1 MGTLLKILS
10 PSFWAGLA
18 GILISILPAPV
29 QAQSSAVP
37 VPSAPQLRWQNYE
50 QTMFIHYNPTTWTNR
65 EYDDLSLPLSRMNP
79 DKLNTD
85 QWCQAAKSWGARLII
100 FVAKHTGGF
109 CWWQTKTTEYGV
121 SHIPWMNGK
130 GDVLKMLSESCKK
143 FGLDL
148 GVYIYPGDEKW
159 GAGIGSGGKTKDP
172 AKQEAYN
179 QVFRQQLTEVLS
191 QYGPIREVW
200 FDGSCIIDVS
210 DILKKYASDAVVF
223 QGPQATIRWVGNES
237 GIAPYP
243 NWYTLKKADLA
254 TGISTALHSEPS
266 GDAYAPVEIDLPLL
280 ANNGHKWF
288 WAPGTDKFILTP
300 EQLIDVYYRTVGRG
314 AVMLLNSTP
323 DTTGLIPEPH
333 LKAYKGLGDE
343 IQRRFGSPIKAISGK
358 GPELI
363 MDFGKPLLVNHA
375 VIQEDLICG
384 QRIRKYS
391 IEGLENGKWVK
402 LSEGTSVGQKR
413 IDPFEGKTITKMRLT
428 VTESAAEPVI
438 KTFSAFYIEGYK
450 QKAGVADAAKNTT
463 TIGAWNR
470 ESFSDDWKEF
480 RLDLTPYINFIG
492 QYTLSFDMVS
502 YDWSKD
508 WGLEFKDWQVE
519 MYGKNLPQAIEK
531 IKDGWAFRLTRSQQ
545 TDKADDFP
553 TIFKVMVRTKPG
565 QTMGNI
571 TLKRVVYD

>member
-1 MGTLLKILS
+1 MKLVRRVLLKTKV
-10 PSFWAGLA
+10 
-18 GILISILPAPV
+18 ISIIAIVLLSLPTLV
-29 QAQSSAVP
+29 NAQKSSVP
-37 VPSAPQLRWQNYE
+37 LPSVPQLRWQNYE
-50 QTMFIHYNPTTWTNR
+50 QSMFIHYNPTTWTNR

-85 QWCQAAKSWGARLII
+85 QWCQAAKSWGAKLIV

-130 GDVLKMLSESCKK
+130 GDVLRMLSESCKK
-143 FGLDL
+143 YGLDL

-191 QYGPIREVW
+191 QYGQMREVW

-254 TGISTALHSEPS
+254 TGISTALHSDPT

-288 WAPGTDKFILTP
+288 WAPGTDKFILTQ

-323 DTTGLIPEPH
+323 DTTGLIPESH

-343 IQRRFGSPIKAISGK
+343 IQRRFGSPIKTISGK
-358 GPELI
+358 GSELI
-363 MDFGKPLLVNHA
+363 MDFGKSLLVNHA
-375 VIQEDLICG
+375 VIQEDLAFG

-391 IEGLENGKWVK
+391 IEGLENGKWV
-402 LSEGTSVGQKR
+402 LMSEGSSVGQKR

-438 KTFSAFYIEGYK
+438 KTFSAFFIEGYQ

-463 TIGAWNR
+463 TIGSWNR
-470 ESFSDDWKEF
+470 ETFSDDWKEF
-480 RLDLTPYINFIG
+480 RLDLTPYIKFIG
-492 QYTLSFDMVS
+492 QYTLSFEMVS

-553 TIFKVMVRTKPG
+553 TIFKVLVRTKPG

-571 TLKRVVYD
+571 TLKRVVYE

>member
-1 MGTLLKILS
+1 
-10 PSFWAGLA
+10 
-18 GILISILPAPV
+18 
-29 QAQSSAVP
+29 
-37 VPSAPQLRWQNYE
+37 
-50 QTMFIHYNPTTWTNR
+50 
-65 EYDDLSLPLSRMNP
+65 MNP

-85 QWCQAAKSWGARLII
+85 QWCQAAKSWGAKLIV

-143 FGLDL
+143 YGLDL

-191 QYGPIREVW
+191 QYGQMREVW

-254 TGISTALHSEPS
+254 TGISTALHSDPT

-288 WAPGTDKFILTP
+288 WAPGTDKFILTQ

-314 AVMLLNSTP
+314 ALMLLNSTP
-323 DTTGLIPEPH
+323 DTTGLIPESH

-343 IQRRFGSPIKAISGK
+343 IQRRFGSPVKTTSGK
-358 GPELI
+358 GSELI
-363 MDFGKPLLVNHA
+363 MDFGKSLLVNHA
-375 VIQEDLICG
+375 VIQEDLAFG

-391 IEGLENGKWVK
+391 IEGLENGKWV
-402 LSEGTSVGQKR
+402 LMSEGSSVGQKR

-428 VTESAAEPVI
+428 VTGSAAEPVI
-438 KTFSAFYIEGYK
+438 KTFSAFFIEGYQ

-463 TIGAWNR
+463 TIGSWNR
-470 ESFSDDWKEF
+470 ETFSDDWKEF
-480 RLDLTPYINFIG
+480 RLDLTPYIKFIG
-492 QYTLSFDMVS
+492 QYTLSFEMVS

-553 TIFKVMVRTKPG
+553 TIFKVLVRTKPG

-571 TLKRVVYD
+571 TLKRVVYE

>member
-210 DILKKYASDAVVF
+210 DILKKVSSER
-223 QGPQATIRWVGNES
+223 ILSVGRKE
-237 GIAPYP
+237 GGAEFV
-243 NWYTLKKADLA
+243 TGDLA
-254 TGISTALHSEPS
+254 AANATPRKASSE
-266 GDAYAPVEIDLPLL
+266 
-280 ANNGHKWF
+280 
-288 WAPGTDKFILTP
+288 
-300 EQLIDVYYRTVGRG
+300 
-314 AVMLLNSTP
+314 
-323 DTTGLIPEPH
+323 
-333 LKAYKGLGDE
+333 
-343 IQRRFGSPIKAISGK
+343 
-358 GPELI
+358 
-363 MDFGKPLLVNHA
+363 
-375 VIQEDLICG
+375 
-384 QRIRKYS
+384 
-391 IEGLENGKWVK
+391 
-402 LSEGTSVGQKR
+402 
-413 IDPFEGKTITKMRLT
+413 
-428 VTESAAEPVI
+428 
-438 KTFSAFYIEGYK
+438 
-450 QKAGVADAAKNTT
+450 
-463 TIGAWNR
+463 
-470 ESFSDDWKEF
+470 
-480 RLDLTPYINFIG
+480 
-492 QYTLSFDMVS
+492 
-502 YDWSKD
+502 
-508 WGLEFKDWQVE
+508 
-519 MYGKNLPQAIEK
+519 
-531 IKDGWAFRLTRSQQ
+531 
-545 TDKADDFP
+545 
-553 TIFKVMVRTKPG
+553 
-565 QTMGNI
+565 
-571 TLKRVVYD
+571 

>member
-1 MGTLLKILS
+1 MKLVRRVLLKTKV
-10 PSFWAGLA
+10 
-18 GILISILPAPV
+18 ISIIAIVLLSLPTLV
-29 QAQSSAVP
+29 NAQKSSVP
-37 VPSAPQLRWQNYE
+37 LPSVPQLRWQNYE
-50 QTMFIHYNPTTWTNR
+50 QSMFIHYNPTTWTNR

-85 QWCQAAKSWGARLII
+85 QWCQAAKSWGAKLIV

-130 GDVLKMLSESCKK
+130 GDVLRMLSESCKK
-143 FGLDL
+143 YGLDL

-191 QYGPIREVW
+191 QYGQMREVW

-254 TGISTALHSEPS
+254 TGISTALHSDPT

-288 WAPGTDKFILTP
+288 WAPGTDKFILTQ

-323 DTTGLIPEPH
+323 DTTGLIPESH

-343 IQRRFGSPIKAISGK
+343 IQRRFGSPIKTISGK
-358 GPELI
+358 GSELI
-363 MDFGKPLLVNHA
+363 MDFGKSLLVNHA
-375 VIQEDLICG
+375 VIQEDLAFG

-391 IEGLENGKWVK
+391 IEGLENGKWV
-402 LSEGTSVGQKR
+402 LMSEGSSVGQKR

-438 KTFSAFYIEGYK
+438 KTFSAFFIEGYQ

-463 TIGAWNR
+463 TIGSWNR
-470 ESFSDDWKEF
+470 ETFSDGWKEF
-480 RLDLTPYINFIG
+480 RLDLTPFIKFIG
-492 QYTLSFDMVS
+492 QYTLSFEMVS

-553 TIFKVMVRTKPG
+553 TIFKVLVRTKPG

-571 TLKRVVYD
+571 TLKRVVYE